1 MEEKAIARRL
11 SEIHDLA
18 FTQGVDVAIDKLRH
32 LEVEVSN
39 NEPERE
45 VDQKIVERIKEM
57 EIYVLMTSSGHS
69 RRLLEAVIGMIDTV
83 DTSQPR
89 KIETINIGLKRLLK
103 SLN

>member
-18 FTQGVDVAIDKLRH
+18 FTQDVDVAIDKLRD
-32 LEVEVSN
+32 LEVEVTN
-39 NEPERE
+39 NEPGRE
-45 VDQKIVERIKEM
+45 VDREIVDRIKEM
-57 EIYVLMTSSGHS
+57 EIYVLMTSSGYS
-69 RRLLEAVIGMIDTV
+69 RRLLEAVIGMVDTV
-83 DTSQPR
+83 DTNQPR